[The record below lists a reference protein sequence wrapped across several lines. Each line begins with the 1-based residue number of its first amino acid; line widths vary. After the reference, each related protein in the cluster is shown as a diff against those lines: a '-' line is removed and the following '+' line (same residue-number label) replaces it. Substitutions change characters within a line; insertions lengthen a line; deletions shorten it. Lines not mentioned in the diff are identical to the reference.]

1 MIDTTT
7 LTTDS
12 TTLLT
17 TLSEI
22 DATSVNDFWHNL
34 LSWFLTSGIR
44 IVLIIAIAWFLK
56 MLSKRIVNR
65 LTHAASKSSRIS
77 LNEGEAKRMGT
88 IARLFNWT
96 FSTVIVLIATM
107 MVLIEFKINI
117 TPILTGA
124 GIMGV
129 AIGFGGQYLV
139 RDIITGF
146 FIIFENQYRIGDVV
160 NIGGLS
166 GSVEDI
172 TLRVTTLRDMN
183 GTVHHIPHGEIK
195 TVSNSSKEYSKINLN
210 IGVSYAADLNQVKE
224 VINKV
229 GATLAAE
236 KYWKD
241 LITEAPAFLRVD
253 SLDDSSIALKV
264 VGVTKPSKQWEV
276 TGELRKRLKE
286 AFDANGIEIPFPQH
300 VVYSAPTK

>member
-1 MIDTTT
+1 
-7 LTTDS
+7 
-12 TTLLT
+12 
-17 TLSEI
+17 
-22 DATSVNDFWHNL
+22 
-34 LSWFLTSGIR
+34 
-44 IVLIIAIAWFLK
+44 
-56 MLSKRIVNR
+56 
-65 LTHAASKSSRIS
+65 
-77 LNEGEAKRMGT
+77 
-88 IARLFNWT
+88 
-96 FSTVIVLIATM
+96 
-107 MVLIEFKINI
+107 
-117 TPILTGA
+117 
-124 GIMGV
+124 
-129 AIGFGGQYLV
+129 
-139 RDIITGF
+139 
-146 FIIFENQYRIGDVV
+146 
-160 NIGGLS
+160 
-166 GSVEDI
+166 
-172 TLRVTTLRDMN
+172 LRDMN

-224 VINKV
+224 VINQV